1 MCVSIHTYVGLCEYK
16 CVYVIMTQDHTCA
29 FICVFPWLRVCKC
42 YYIHCA
48 YICMFTFAPKHVRS
62 HDYVCVHNIDIHCS
76 YNLCLHMCVHIAP
89 KNVRS
94 HDHVCV
100 HVLTYIV
107 HTPCAYTCV
116 FTWLCVCE
124 SRRETS
130 YTRLLIREKKKIEN
144 PPGGGRFLSI
154 NVRSHDYVCVNVITY
169 IVHTIVR
176 ICGSYIHV

>member
-1 MCVSIHTYVGLCEYK
+1 
-16 CVYVIMTQDHTCA
+16 MTQDHTCA

-130 YTRLLIREKKKIEN
+130 YTRLLIREKNKIEN
-144 PPGGGRFLSI
+144 PPGGGAVSFDQCAFTWLR
-154 NVRSHDYVCVNVITY
+154 VCKCYYIYCTYNRAYMWFIHTCITTVSF
-169 IVHTIVR
+169 IGLFCKR
-176 ICGSYIHV
+176 DLCF